1 MSSEAESTSALIER
15 MRAFEADHVPD
26 GWPCIRMRDITALCD
41 AVEAARAAALEE
53 AADVCERIGPVMA
66 ERYGP
71 GAECITTADECA
83 DAIRAL
89 KEKK

>member
-26 GWPCIRMRDITALCD
+26 GWLCIRMRDITALCD

-53 AADVCERIGPVMA
+53 AARKVENYC
-66 ERYGP
+66 
-71 GAECITTADECA
+71 GAWDDEGYA
-83 DAIRAL
+83 LAMEIRAL
-89 KEKK
+89 KEKE

>member
-53 AADVCERIGPVMA
+53 AAEIVSVQEQYRN
-66 ERYGP
+66 
-71 GAECITTADECA
+71 
-83 DAIRAL
+83 AIRTVQRCRNEL
-89 KEKK
+89 RRLGVKVPGQTS

>member
-53 AADVCERIGPVMA
+53 AAEVADSHATCEGIGQCIAA
-66 ERYGP
+66 E
-71 GAECITTADECA
+71 
-83 DAIRAL
+83 IRAL
-89 KEKK
+89 KEEE

>member
-53 AADVCERIGPVMA
+53 AAEV
-66 ERYGP
+66 
-71 GAECITTADECA
+71 A
-83 DAIRAL
+83 DAHATCEGIAQRIAAEIRAR
-89 KEKK
+89 KDHHDE

>member
-26 GWPCIRMRDITALCD
+26 GWLCIRMRDITALCD

-53 AADVCERIGPVMA
+53 AAEVCDA
-66 ERYGP
+66 E
-71 GAECITTADECA
+71 ADLWGGVEARLCA
-83 DAIRAL
+83 ARIRAL
-89 KEKK
+89 KENK

>member
-53 AADVCERIGPVMA
+53 AAEVADSHATCEGIGQRIAV
-66 ERYGP
+66 E
-71 GAECITTADECA
+71 
-83 DAIRAL
+83 IRAL
-89 KEKK
+89 KEPQ

>member
-41 AVEAARAAALEE
+41 AARAAALDE
-53 AADVCERIGPVMA
+53 AAEIADSHATCEGIGQCIAA
-66 ERYGP
+66 E
-71 GAECITTADECA
+71 
-83 DAIRAL
+83 IRAL
-89 KEKK
+89 KEEE